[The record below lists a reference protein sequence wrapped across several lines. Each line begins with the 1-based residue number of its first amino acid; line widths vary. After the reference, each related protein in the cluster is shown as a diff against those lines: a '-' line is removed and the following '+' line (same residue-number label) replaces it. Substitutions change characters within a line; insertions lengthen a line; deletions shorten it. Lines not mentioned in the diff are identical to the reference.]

1 MMRTTHRRP
10 APGARER
17 SFGLTFAAVALLV
30 AAWMVYRGRMAPAAA
45 AAGISIALLGLAL
58 LRPLWLK
65 LPSDLWWLVA
75 EALGWVNQRILLLVM
90 FFFVLAPFGAVRRL
104 MGADPLRR
112 RRGTASWVPYPP
124 RYRDP
129 NHYERL
135 F

>member
-1 MMRTTHRRP
+1 MRTTNRRA

-17 SFGLTFAAVALLV
+17 SFGLTFAGVALLT
-30 AAWMVYRGRMAPAAA
+30 AAWMLWRSRMGPAAA
-45 AAGISIALLGLAL
+45 AAGISIVLLGLAL
-58 LRPLWLK
+58 LRPRWLK

-75 EALGWVNQRILLLVM
+75 EALGWVNQRVLLLVM
-90 FFFVLAPFGAVRRL
+90 FYFVLAPFGAIRRL
-104 MGADPLRR
+104 FAADPLRR
-112 RRGTASWVPYPP
+112 RRGSASWMPYPS